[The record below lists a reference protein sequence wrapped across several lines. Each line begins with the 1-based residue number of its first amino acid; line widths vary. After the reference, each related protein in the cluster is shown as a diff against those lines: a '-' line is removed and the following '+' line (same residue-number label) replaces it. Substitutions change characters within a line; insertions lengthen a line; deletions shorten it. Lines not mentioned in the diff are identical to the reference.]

1 MAGSP
6 GCTVTKELMTN
17 TILVPTDFSDCARFA
32 EQAAVEIALRK
43 KSNLTFVHGMSVGF
57 RWDLLPAKRQ
67 KQYPEVLA
75 SLKQAEQMLDERIAE
90 AASGGVEAKKSIVF
104 IEGQKSMGNNLL
116 ENGYEMIVMGAVGD
130 NDPSKFVIGANTA
143 RVLRASTT
151 PILIFKK
158 AAPHPLAFKT
168 IVYASGLEPD
178 THEAF
183 ERFLSFAKTMGVED
197 LHMVEVTTLHNF
209 KPSSEVRGRMEGFIA
224 QHVFKNI
231 WLHNYNHY
239 TIEAG
244 IIEFATRVQA
254 DLLAIANH
262 GRTDISSLF
271 IQSVPENLVK
281 FSHFPVL
288 SIRV

>member
-1 MAGSP
+1 
-6 GCTVTKELMTN
+6 MTN
-17 TILVPTDFSDCARFA
+17 TILVPTDFSDCARHA
-32 EQAAVEIALRK
+32 EQVAVEIALRK
-43 KSNLTFVHGMSVGF
+43 KAGITFIHGMSVGS
-57 RWDLLPAKRQ
+57 RWDLLPEERQ
-67 KQYPEVLA
+67 QQYPEVSAALEQVEKMLA
-75 SLKQAEQMLDERIAE
+75 ERIAG
-90 AASGGVEAKKSIVF
+90 AARRKIEAKKSIVF

-116 ENGYEMIVMGAVGD
+116 TNGCDMIVMGAVGD
-130 NDPSKFVIGANTA
+130 NDLSKFVIGANTA

-151 PILIFKK
+151 PVLIVKQ
-158 AAPHPLAFKT
+158 APPQPLVFKT

-178 THEAF
+178 THEVF
-183 ERFLSFAKTMGVED
+183 ERFLGFAKTMGVES
-197 LHMVEVTTLHNF
+197 LHMVEVTTPHNF
-209 KPSSEVRGRMEGFIA
+209 KPSSAVRERMETFVA
-224 QHVFKNI
+224 RHEFKNI

-244 IIEFATRVQA
+244 IIEFATRVEA

-262 GRTDISSLF
+262 GRTDLTSLF